1 MNIKEIIDEL
11 RKLGM
16 EVKYRKRTDGGYL
29 IKEINNM
36 TFTGSKGNAYARQIL
51 GVELSQARIEQT
63 NFNVTKYI
71 ASQKKKATLD
81 KELKQDLRKVQRQ
94 WRKNEVHAKI
104 TSKKVKQ
111 HIEESGRAAAKEYLG
126 KMTRYGEGLAYLDNV
141 EWLAK
146 YYEDL
151 ARSVL
156 LEDQL
161 QDDLFAFAEKIRS
174 KAEVFKEEWISRL
187 YRCGYDIREALQKGQ
202 VELAK
207 THLQTANSI
216 LV

>member
-151 ARSVL
+151 ARGVL
-156 LEDQL
+156 LDDQL

-207 THLQTANSI
+207 SHLQTANSI

>member
-151 ARSVL
+151 ARGVL
-156 LEDQL
+156 LDDQL